1 MRRVTLILLLLIP
14 LQLVA
19 QYSVR
24 GNYTDSTYSKL
35 ASQVRQLMEENKT
48 SARKKYVLYNINNE
62 SVVLNIERKDLDN
75 NTIQNNYTGV
85 LSAVNQLVTDY
96 NATNKHNL
104 EVLVYFNEKNIVKN
118 DKQADAA
125 KIDGIKDYID
135 RIDSSGNIR
144 SGNQYSEEEAIND
157 IGDINKT
164 ILTEAGKH
172 TNKTVMV
179 ITLSRMLLSRIN
191 ETRDDIKEQGK
202 IFISFAA
209 LDDDGNQIQADE
221 HLNEEA
227 LQTMPSFSVNSMS
240 SPISY
245 ILEHY
250 DGILRM
256 DAAVLADQKEDDA
269 PQKESL
275 EMCDNYIINNS
286 LRKFSVEEFSNLTS
300 ITYYANGHV
309 ERVWGVNINKTDTV
323 AEYEFSLGIDKTRN
337 KVYTRN
343 KLICFECIDTSS
355 NYTEKKEIIVN
366 GVKYTQYIGLNP
378 KYTVAR
384 FPSEIKCSEGISV
397 MHRDTNGAMVCGPLT
412 LEECMTLVNDT
423 GDGDGG
429 DGSKVIVNLSTLK
442 LDSTSLSEL
451 YKGKA
456 KQTYGDSTTMRD
468 SKISI
473 VITDN
478 ENQFEKANKIKAPAG
493 YQKVWIH
500 KDGDKFVVKSMP
512 TYPNSGMEILSAMG
526 GKTQQEIVNDFLE
539 TNKGRKNEDIATGLY
554 LFLDQ
559 LSEKIKK
566 AKIPEEYWNCNNQGT
581 YDAYYKDIMG
591 FITKP
596 ATFIIDYAIKE
607 TDSPLKE
614 YSNDEVRFAL
624 VCGLWDGIVGTVAAI
639 PDVAKLLPQVFSDTG
654 RAKIITGYEK
664 LKNYEKKDSTTG
676 KILHKGLVWAIWD
689 GLAQQF
695 DPSKNC
701 VFAHNVAEVVS
712 PVAITAVIP
721 IAGAS
726 VLGPY
731 ITPLLKIVTLADKID
746 VVGVLGSKV
755 VGLAFKGS
763 YRAIK
768 SIGKEVK
775 FIIRTSDGVLS
786 EVAQNLDD
794 DFFTKIKQNA
804 DKVAEYEGSPI
815 IDIDHRLYDHFQ
827 NLNIVL
833 NRINAPDGIFKP
845 DLFQNLNEIFDVYL
859 IKNRQSSYADV
870 LADIDRIHPD
880 LSARMGDAAA
890 VERYFNYKRD
900 GPLGAF
906 GIEPADWEVFLAKN
920 HGKRF
925 EIEALFVNIAPSNAK
940 KLAKDLEDA
949 GLASYLYGSPKSVK
963 AWEGLYEAG
972 YSTLRKNPVS
982 LQKLSTLLENPALIN
997 SGLDETLVKRA
1008 IAGNRNAGAGAA
1020 ALDALTD
1027 GLNSLVNSGTTFENF
1042 PRLLSDLEKGGGFA
1056 EGAGWIQKYIVTN
1069 TSEFAGKKL
1078 EFEIGVISGRVDLRI
1093 GSNLF
1098 EFKSVSTLP
1107 PSSFTNQVARDLKN
1121 VTSLDQIKWYF
1132 DGSKL
1137 PNGISQT
1144 DKDAM
1149 LSALESMD
1157 LTPDVINKFVPQ
1169 GTIQDLVNV
1178 IETKFTLIFQVK

>member
-286 LRKFSVEEFSNLTS
+286 LRKFSVEEFSKLTS

-309 ERVWGVNINKTDTV
+309 KRVWGVNINKTDTV

-366 GVKYTQYIGLNP
+366 GVKYTQYIGLDR

-423 GDGDGG
+423 GDGDSGE
-429 DGSKVIVNLSTLK
+429 GSKVIVNLSSLK

-478 ENQFEKANKIKAPAG
+478 ENQFAKANKIEAPAG

-500 KDGDKFVVKSMP
+500 KDGDKFVIKSMP
-512 TYPNSGMEILSAMG
+512 TYPNSGMDILSAMG

-566 AKIPEEYWNCNNQGT
+566 AKIPEEYWNCNKQGT

-614 YSNDEVRFAL
+614 YSNDETRFAIA
-624 VCGLWDGIVGTVAAI
+624 CGLWDGIVGTVAAI

-654 RAKIITGYEK
+654 RAKIISGYNN
-664 LKNYEKKDSTTG
+664 LKNYEKKDSITG
-676 KILHKGLVWAIWD
+676 QLIHKGLVWAIWD

-701 VFAHNVAEVVS
+701 VFAHNVAEVIS
-712 PVAITAVIP
+712 PVAITVVIP

-731 ITPLLKIVTLADKID
+731 ITPLLKVVTLADKID

-775 FIIRTSDGVLS
+775 ILIRKSDGVLS
-786 EVAQNLDD
+786 EVTQNLDD
-794 DFFTKIKQNA
+794 DFLAKIKQNA

-815 IDIDHRLYDHFQ
+815 IDIDHRLYTHFQ
-827 NLNIVL
+827 KLNTVL

-859 IKNRQSSYADV
+859 IKSRQISYADV

-880 LSARMGDAAA
+880 LSAKMGDAAA

-906 GIEPADWEVFLAKN
+906 GIEPADWEAFLAKN
-920 HGKRF
+920 PGKRF
-925 EIEALFVNIAPSNAK
+925 EIEALFVNIAPSSAK
-940 KLAKDLEDA
+940 KLAADLEDKA
-949 GLASYLYGSPKSVK
+949 FRAYLFVNGKSVR
-963 AWEGLYEAG
+963 AWESLSKGG
-972 YSTLRKNPVS
+972 VDDIIRKNTDYLRNIDDFAVRTGKNTDEIVDIGKNNENGIEQFLDELEDTPASGHWDLNPFQRGRNIEDDLGQNLPENFKTLDKYDDVTGEATS
-982 LQKLSTLLENPALIN
+982 IKSIDLDAKTYQTASKLRGRLNKYIDELEKFDSYQLEGVEIGGIENPIFSKSLELAVPRAAN
-997 SGLDETLVKRA
+997 GVQLDV
-1008 IAGNRNAGAGAA
+1008 
-1020 ALDALTD
+1020 
-1027 GLNSLVNSGTTFENF
+1027 LNEM
-1042 PRLLSDLEKGGGFA
+1042 
-1056 EGAGWIQKYIVTN
+1056 
-1069 TSEFAGKKL
+1069 
-1078 EFEIGVISGRVDLRI
+1078 IGVA
-1093 GSNLF
+1093 SN
-1098 EFKSVSTLP
+1098 KGITLKIIVFP
-1107 PSSFTNQVARDLKN
+1107 
-1121 VTSLDQIKWYF
+1121 
-1132 DGSKL
+1132 
-1137 PNGISQT
+1137 
-1144 DKDAM
+1144 
-1149 LSALESMD
+1149 
-1157 LTPDVINKFVPQ
+1157 
-1169 GTIQDLVNV
+1169 
-1178 IETKFTLIFQVK
+1178 